1 MTGTSTYQSKFDL
14 LMTALRVHSQ
24 RLIIMDVILSTSV
37 LRINYITS
45 YALAIDVTHSKVI
58 L

>member
-14 LMTALRVHSQ
+14 LMMALRVHSQ
-24 RLIIMDVILSTSV
+24 RIIIMDVILSTSV

-45 YALAIDVTHSKVI
+45 CALAIDVTHSKVI
-58 L
+58 I

>member
-1 MTGTSTYQSKFDL
+1 MTCTNTYQSQVAL
-14 LMTALRVHSQ
+14 RMTALRVHSQ
-24 RLIIMDVILSTSV
+24 RLIIMDIILSRSV

-45 YALAIDVTHSKVI
+45 CALAIDVNRSKVI

>member
-1 MTGTSTYQSKFDL
+1 MTGTSTYQSQFDL

-24 RLIIMDVILSTSV
+24 RIIIMDVILSTSV

-45 YALAIDVTHSKVI
+45 YALAIDVNHSKVI
-58 L
+58 I